1 MQHRPFVPRILA
13 PIALAAVAALLALA
27 TPRRR
32 TGWTT
37 SRRAASLIVGV
48 SDTTPPFTFK
58 KPGASDHVGYDIDL
72 VRAVAKRLGV
82 TVETVSVSSA
92 ERIPM
97 LKDGKLDF
105 VATSMTRTP
114 ERLREIDFSV
124 IYFVT
129 PHAVIVKKSSGITS
143 VQQLAG
149 RKAASAST
157 STAGGNLKE
166 VVPNV
171 NLVMVRDYAIAFAQL
186 KDGSV
191 DAFPTDE
198 TVLRAIV
205 QQDGKPDDYL
215 FLSDFTKSRNVGFA
229 LKKDEPRFKDAI
241 NRALLD
247 VESLGRSG
255 QDLRGLV
262 RPGIGAADDTHL
274 QDPSRLK
281 HPCILSSSRA
291 ARRRNPSGSSL
302 RRTFRKSA
310 PASTSAPA
318 PSSRPPAIEPKPGQH
333 LILPSSDGAGGVLF
347 GIESKDKPDNPFLP
361 GLLPGLLP
369 AGTYRFANAPH
380 DTRLAALA
388 FALGSYRFGRYRKI
402 KDKPVRLVLPDG
414 VDGDDVS
421 RIAEGVT
428 LARDLINTPAN
439 DLGPAELEDAARTL
453 AKRHGA
459 KVRSVVGDA
468 LLKENFPLIH
478 AVGRAAAPRTR
489 RG

>member
-1 MQHRPFVPRILA
+1 MLSANKDGRFAMHRQPFPTRFLA
-13 PIALAAVAALLALA
+13 PLAFAAATAFLA
-27 TPRRR
+27 TP
-32 TGWTT
+32 
-37 SRRAASLIVGV
+37 AAADRLDDVKARGKLIVGV

-58 KPGASDHVGYDIDL
+58 KPGTSEHVGYDIDL

-92 ERIPM
+92 ERIP
-97 LKDGKLDF
+97 LLNEGKLDF

-166 VVPNV
+166 AVPNV

-229 LKKDEPRFKDAI
+229 LKKGEPRFKDAI

-247 VESLGRSG
+247 VEASG
-255 QDLRGLV
+255 E
-262 RPGIGAADDTHL
+262 
-274 QDPSRLK
+274 
-281 HPCILSSSRA
+281 A
-291 ARRRNPSGSSL
+291 ARIFATWFGPGSEQPMT
-302 RRTFRKSA
+302 RTF
-310 PASTSAPA
+310 
-318 PSSRPPAIEPKPGQH
+318 
-333 LILPSSDGAGGVLF
+333 
-347 GIESKDKPDNPFLP
+347 
-361 GLLPGLLP
+361 
-369 AGTYRFANAPH
+369 
-380 DTRLAALA
+380 
-388 FALGSYRFGRYRKI
+388 KI
-402 KDKPVRLVLPDG
+402 QAD
-414 VDGDDVS
+414 
-421 RIAEGVT
+421 
-428 LARDLINTPAN
+428 
-439 DLGPAELEDAARTL
+439 
-453 AKRHGA
+453 
-459 KVRSVVGDA
+459 
-468 LLKENFPLIH
+468 
-478 AVGRAAAPRTR
+478 
-489 RG
+489 